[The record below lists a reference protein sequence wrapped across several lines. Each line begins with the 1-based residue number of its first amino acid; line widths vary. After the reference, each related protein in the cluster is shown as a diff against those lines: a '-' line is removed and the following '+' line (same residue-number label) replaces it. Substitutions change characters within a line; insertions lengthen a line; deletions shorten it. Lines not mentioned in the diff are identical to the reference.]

1 MFGFVGVVSRTEQ
14 DLPAFSG
21 SSIQFEKFKFHS
33 KFKIF
38 PEKEDGQ
45 TFSCS
50 DGSIIKILGLFFSF
64 QNTKSLGIL
73 RDCRWCIYGVCCN
86 SKRVSN
92 LCRSMGWRS
101 IYFREEG
108 NLLYITSN
116 IRYLREYLGL
126 QLEPV
131 PERSIDFLCIV
142 LFLVRNLNKRCLRTS
157 HGQCVGGK
165 VKII

>member
-50 DGSIIKILGLFFSF
+50 DGAIVKILGLFFAA
-64 QNTKSLGIL
+64 
-73 RDCRWCIYGVCCN
+73 
-86 SKRVSN
+86 SKTSSAKPLCKTQVIN
-92 LCRSMGWRS
+92 L
-101 IYFREEG
+101 
-108 NLLYITSN
+108 TS
-116 IRYLREYLGL
+116 
-126 QLEPV
+126 
-131 PERSIDFLCIV
+131 
-142 LFLVRNLNKRCLRTS
+142 VR
-157 HGQCVGGK
+157 
-165 VKII
+165 